1 MKHCFAASDYSAN
14 SNTLILDSQTQ
25 LPLTLHAH
33 TLSLTHTIMAALRG
47 ISHNLYTHISHPNPQ
62 LLFFF
67 RGFSSKLFV
76 KDISFSTTEETLAEA
91 FSKFGEVTEAKIIRD
106 KVRNRSK
113 GYGYVSFAKEDEA
126 KRALTDMNGKMGV
139 PFL

>member
-1 MKHCFAASDYSAN
+1 
-14 SNTLILDSQTQ
+14 
-25 LPLTLHAH
+25 
-33 TLSLTHTIMAALRG
+33 MAALRG
-47 ISHNLYTHISHPNPQ
+47 ICHNLYTHISHPNPQ
-62 LLFFF
+62 LFFF

-126 KRALTDMNGKMGV
+126 KRALTDMNGKARLHDLLLLCFFSPVHLIM
-139 PFL
+139 